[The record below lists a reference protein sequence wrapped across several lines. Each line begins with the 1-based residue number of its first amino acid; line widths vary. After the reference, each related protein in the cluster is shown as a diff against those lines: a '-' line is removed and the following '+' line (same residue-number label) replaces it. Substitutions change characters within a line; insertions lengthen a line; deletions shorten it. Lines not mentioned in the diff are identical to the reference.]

1 MWGTQWYPSRECG
14 YQLSREFDSRN
25 LEAVPQM
32 RSVNFARKRNEAEF
46 LDVIVNFSSQI
57 VSMSPAWVARET
69 MKMRPFCSLLET
81 RGGKLSSI
89 VRNSDVALRSVLI
102 VFTRSRPTPPKR
114 TAIQCAERR
123 VEKRM
128 SFRCP
133 PRPHLSVVFRVSAKR
148 VEFLRNS
155 TGTANRNAQIC
166 QQSKR
171 SQATAGTF
179 YGQYEGWKAGS
190 QQFLLEIRM
199 STHRNAPTVLPLRL
213 NFSAAINR
221 RL

>member
-1 MWGTQWYPSRECG
+1 MGRSRDNENASFLFAIGNAWG
-14 YQLSREFDSRN
+14 
-25 LEAVPQM
+25 
-32 RSVNFARKRNEAEF
+32 
-46 LDVIVNFSSQI
+46 QI
-57 VSMSPAWVARET
+57 VIN
-69 MKMRPFCSLLET
+69 CS
-81 RGGKLSSI
+81 
-89 VRNSDVALRSVLI
+89 NSDVALRSVLI

-133 PRPHLSVVFRVSAKR
+133 PRPHLSVVLRVSAKR

-155 TGTANRNAQIC
+155 PGTANRNAQIC

-190 QQFLLEIRM
+190 QQFLLSRFECQL
-199 STHRNAPTVLPLRL
+199 TGTPHG
-213 NFSAAINR
+213 SAAAAQCCCGNQSPSLTFAASTSGAPVHDAGDPGQLAPRYLPRVRPTNR
-221 RL
+221 ITEKMIH